1 MTTAATLYPKLGTV
15 PVGNFF
21 IPDSTQRHKL
31 GEIIAVA
38 DPYWGGQEVIYL
50 AIPTSTALKV
60 GHAVVWDNTN
70 NIVALPNT
78 ANLGMPVAFALNAV
92 ASDASNVQYGWFLV
106 SGRFPAYSN
115 ASVAAAAAIGV
126 VAAGQLGAVAN
137 GKQILNAR
145 VAAAAT
151 TTVAKTNTN
160 TQSGSTLLRCS
171 SAGTDGWFVGV
182 ALTGTGI
189 AASTVITAIDP
200 DNRTVTMNNAATATG
215 SVTVTGT
222 YNDGTAYW
230 NVLTADRPFAQG
242 QTS

>member
-1 MTTAATLYPKLGTV
+1 MTTAASSWPQLGIQ

-21 IPDSTQRHKL
+21 IPDNVQRHKL
-31 GEIIAVA
+31 GAVLSVV
-38 DPYWGGQEVIYL
+38 DPYWGGQELAYL

-60 GHAVVWDNTN
+60 GHAVTWDNTN

-78 ANLGMPVAFALNAV
+78 ANLGFPVAFALNAV
-92 ASDASNVQYGWFLV
+92 NSDANNVQYAWFLIE
-106 SGRFPAYSN
+106 GRFPAYSN
-115 ASVAAAAAIGV
+115 ASVAAAAAIGI
-126 VAAGQLGAVAN
+126 VAAGQLGANSA
-137 GKQILNAR
+137 GKEILGVR

-182 ALTGTGI
+182 ALSGTGI

-222 YNDGTAYW
+222 YNDGTSFW
-230 NVLTADRPFAQG
+230 NVIVADRPQAQG
-242 QTS
+242 AIS